1 MPLPKVAIVGRPNV
15 GKSTLFNRLTRS
27 RASIIDPTPGVTRDR
42 LYGEVYWG
50 KTIFELIDTGGLI
63 PDTTE
68 KLTQEIKKQVSFSI
82 KESDLVLFLVD
93 GEEGLHHWDEEI
105 CELLRK
111 TGKPLILVV
120 NKIEGN
126 KRDSL
131 YGEFY
136 KLGFSDTIP
145 ISAIHG
151 LNINELMEKILAKI
165 PKGEIKREPK
175 PFGVMI
181 VGHPNVGKSTLINKL
196 FGSERV
202 IVHDVPGTTRD
213 IVEVPFSFEGV
224 QFLLLDTSG
233 IRREGRIKEGL
244 EKVAVKKT
252 KKAISESDIIFFL
265 LDMSMGII
273 REDLSI
279 GSFLEEHAKAVIILL
294 NKSDLIPAP
303 LRPPRQTKNNTK
315 SRYHKSKPVQP
326 EESGD
331 KKEDYLEAVKR
342 ELNFLDFAPFI
353 FTSGVTGENL
363 DIALRKAK
371 EIILDYQKPIT
382 RTQLAD
388 ALTEIKAKRLPRAG
402 TRIYDL
408 TQDHLHPNNII
419 LRTNNPSGIDKTY
432 LRFITHHIHEKFG
445 LEGIP
450 LIIKVRNTRK
460 KYGQIR
466 KMHTSAGLPRRKAG
480 NESRR
485 FKGKRRKGR

>member
-1 MPLPKVAIVGRPNV
+1 MLCAFLNMLPKVAIVGRPNV
-15 GKSTLFNRLTRS
+15 GKSTLFNRLTKS

-63 PDTTE
+63 PPDE
-68 KLTQEIKKQVSFSI
+68 KKLTQEIKKQVAYSI

-93 GEEGLHHWDEEI
+93 GEEGLHSWDEEI
-105 CELLRK
+105 CQFLRR
-111 TGKPLILVV
+111 TGKPIILVV

-126 KRDSL
+126 KRDALS
-131 YGEFY
+131 GEFY
-136 KLGFSDTIP
+136 KMGFSDTIS

-175 PFGVMI
+175 PLSIMI

-196 FGSERV
+196 FGSQRV

-213 IVEVPFSFEGV
+213 IVEIPFSFEGEK
-224 QFLLLDTSG
+224 FLLLDTSG
-233 IRREGRIKEGL
+233 IRREGKIKEGL

-252 KKAISESDIIFFL
+252 KRAISESDIIFFL
-265 LDMSMGII
+265 LDMSMGIV

-279 GSFLEEHAKAVIILL
+279 GSFLEENAKAVIILL

-303 LRPPRQTKNNTK
+303 LRPPPQI
-315 SRYHKSKPVQP
+315 KSKTKKMFHHGGPLP
-326 EESGD
+326 ESAEN
-331 KKEDYLEAVKR
+331 KKEDYLDAVKR
-342 ELNFLDFAPFI
+342 QFNFLDFAPFI
-353 FTSGVTGENL
+353 FTSGLTGENL
-363 DIALRKAK
+363 DSALRKAK
-371 EIILDYQKPIT
+371 EIILEYQKPIT

-388 ALTEIKAKRLPRAG
+388 ALAEIKAKRLPRQG

-408 TQDHLHPNNII
+408 TQDHLHQNNII

-450 LIIKVRNTRK
+450 LIIKVRNTRLK
-460 KYGQIR
+460 HGR
-466 KMHTSAGLPRRKAG
+466 GSKMPNSPTGPIV
-480 NESRR
+480 
-485 FKGKRRKGR
+485 KRRTNRGE